1 MYYHKVMIHNL
12 TKPINSNMQT
22 YSEYEQSNTGKL
34 LFL

>member
-12 TKPINSNMQT
+12 TKPINSSMQD
-22 YSEYEQSNTGKL
+22 YSELEQSNTVYL